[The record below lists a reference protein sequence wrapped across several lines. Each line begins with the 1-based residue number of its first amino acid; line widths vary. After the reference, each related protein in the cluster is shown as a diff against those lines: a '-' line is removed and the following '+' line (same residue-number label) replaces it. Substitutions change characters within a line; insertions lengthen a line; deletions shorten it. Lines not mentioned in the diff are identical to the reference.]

1 MVPQNPSYKMDL
13 KIIQWNLNGF
23 YTRQE
28 FLLLLMM
35 DYNPS
40 VVCLQETNLKGSYCS
55 KLKNYS
61 LAFKNR
67 ANTEH
72 ASGGVA
78 TYIKK
83 EIHFEEVK
91 LNTNMEVVA
100 VKILSDMEVC
110 ICNIYI
116 PNWLS
121 FNLQD
126 QKNLISQLPKP
137 VIIVGYFNSHNTLW
151 GCRRTDPRGK
161 TIDQLLRGS
170 STLLVQKIKFF
181 FF

>member
-1 MVPQNPSYKMDL
+1 MVPQTPSYKMDL

-23 YTRQE
+23 HTRQE

-40 VVCLQETNLKGSYCS
+40 VVCLQETNFKGSYCS

-67 ANTEH
+67 ANTDH

-83 EIHFEEVK
+83 EIYFEEVK
-91 LNTNMEVVA
+91 LNTSMEVVA

-126 QKNLISQLPKP
+126 LKNLISQLPKP
-137 VIIVGYFNSHNTLW
+137 FIIVGDFNSHNTL
-151 GCRRTDPRGK
+151 
-161 TIDQLLRGS
+161 
-170 STLLVQKIKFF
+170 
-181 FF
+181 